1 MKLADIEGIGSAQV
15 AKLAAAGIRTPNDL
29 LMYAST
35 PGQRS
40 SLAASTGIN
49 QDLILRWANM
59 ADLFQIKGI
68 GLVYADLL
76 EEVGVETSEELAKRK
91 PKQLM
96 AQMQKAN
103 AEKKLTR
110 KLPSLK
116 QIQKAIAIATEI
128 QHSSHILAGNGTTD
142 APPPKKKSKKK
153 IKKYIP
159 PVEY

>member
-1 MKLADIEGIGSAQV
+1 MKLADIEGIGPVYV

-29 LMYAST
+29 LVHAST
-35 PGQRS
+35 LKQRR
-40 SLAASTGIN
+40 SLAASTGIS
-49 QDLILRWANM
+49 QDLILKWVNM
-59 ADLFQIKGI
+59 ADLFQIQGI

-76 EEVGVETSEELAKRK
+76 EEVGVDTSRELARRK
-91 PKQLM
+91 PKQLIV
-96 AQMQKAN
+96 QMQKAN
-103 AEKKLTR
+103 SEKKLVR

-142 APPPKKKSKKK
+142 APPPKKKIKKK
-153 IKKYIP
+153 TKKYIP